1 MPGCWP
7 GRKSGRRCAQAGRSR
22 IRLPHAAWI
31 DELVG
36 RYGTRLDEAEAN
48 RVIRHDIGCKF
59 AEILGHAGVFK
70 RDRAGREACARFL
83 TQAGFKAQ
91 G

>member
-1 MPGCWP
+1 MTDEDPL
-7 GRKSGRRCAQAGRSR
+7 K
-22 IRLPHAAWI
+22 PHAAWI
-31 DELVG
+31 DELAE

-48 RVIRHDIGCKF
+48 RVIRQDIGCKF
-59 AEILGHAGVFK
+59 VEILGHAGVFK

-83 TQAGFKAQ
+83 AQAGFKAQ